1 MAPNTNSDYVLEI
14 LEQVIAHTKQAM
26 EHGWCYCRS
35 SEEHEW
41 IKEHTTQIN
50 CKVVER
56 LNSVMRGEEQNYE
69 EDVNNITCRF
79 KFIWMDNNIQDR
91 NWFL

>member
-14 LEQVIAHTKQAM
+14 LEHVIAHTKQAI

-41 IKEHTTQIN
+41 IKEHTIEVIN

-69 EDVNNITCRF
+69 EDVNNITPY
-79 KFIWMDNNIQDR
+79 KFLWMDNNIQDK

>member
-14 LEQVIAHTKQAM
+14 LEQVIAHTKQ
-26 EHGWCYCRS
+26 
-35 SEEHEW
+35 
-41 IKEHTTQIN
+41 
-50 CKVVER
+50 VVEKGYCNCFCNAYHSDTEKTAQFNCVPAER
-56 LNSVMRGEEQNYE
+56 LYSVMRGEEQNYE
-69 EDVNNITCRF
+69 EDVNNITPF

>member
-14 LEQVIAHTKQAM
+14 LEQVIAHTKQAIQY
-26 EHGWCYCRS
+26 GWCYCRS

-69 EDVNNITCRF
+69 EDVNNITRF